1 MNTKHIKYSRLSFI
15 FIVIILIFT
24 FIIIKM
30 ITLVLNQDKK
40 INNLYNNNKLNS
52 RADIYDRNGI
62 LVATDLKT
70 KSLYLHSNLAR
81 NSQFI
86 AKTLPMIFSDISE
99 KELLK
104 KIVDNKKNKQQIL
117 LKRNLTPSQVE
128 QVKKLEIAG
137 LIFEEDLI
145 RIYPQKSI
153 VSHYVGY
160 TDSDRNGLAGIEMQY
175 NKQLLSNKPVY
186 LSLDI
191 RVQDILHNE
200 LIKAKEQFKA
210 KNVGGLI
217 LNVNTGEIL
226 ALSSLPS
233 FDPNLQSE
241 ANPEQRFNMITGG
254 VYELGSVM
262 KLFTNALA
270 LEKKLVNLNT
280 TFSVKEPIKYGR
292 FTIKDHDFHQE
303 ILDVNQ
309 IFAYSSNIGTIKIA
323 EKFGPKA
330 QQEFLTKLGFLNK
343 IIADF
348 PGLGKPLYPK
358 NWREINMF
366 TISYGHG
373 LATTPLHFAIAASA
387 MVNGGNLLTPIFI
400 KNQYKLN
407 KSQVISQETNE
418 NLKKM
423 LRNVVENGTGKFAN
437 VEGYEVGGKTG
448 TADRAENGIYNE
460 KQTLASFVS
469 IFPISK
475 PQYLV
480 YILFDR
486 PNNIYNTAGMIAA
499 PIAGKIIK
507 NIAPILE
514 VMPISNHK
522 SNDKKHD

>member
-1 MNTKHIKYSRLSFI
+1 MNTKNIKYSRLSFI
-15 FIVIILIFT
+15 FIVIILIFI
-24 FIIIKM
+24 FIIFKM

-40 INNLYNNNKLNS
+40 INHLYNNNKLNS

-70 KSLYLHSNLAR
+70 KSLYLNSNLAR

-86 AKTLPMIFSDISE
+86 AKTLPIIFNDISE

-104 KIVDNKKNKQQIL
+104 KIVENNKQQIL
-117 LKRNLTPSQVE
+117 IKRNLTPSQVE
-128 QVKKLEIAG
+128 KVKKLEIAG

-175 NKQLLSNKPVY
+175 NKQLLNNKPVY

-270 LEKKLVNLNT
+270 LEKKLINLKT

-330 QQEFLTKLGFLNK
+330 QQEFFTKLGFLNK
-343 IIADF
+343 ITADF
-348 PGLGKPLYPK
+348 PGLGRPLYPK
-358 NWREINMF
+358 HWRDINMF

-387 MVNGGNLLTPIFI
+387 MINGGNLLSPIFI

-407 KSQVISQETNE
+407 ESKVISQETTE

-437 VEGYEVGGKTG
+437 VDGYEVGGKTG
-448 TADRAENGIYNE
+448 TADRAENGSYNE
-460 KQTLASFVS
+460 KQTLASFVG

-514 VMPISNHK
+514 VMPISNNK
-522 SNDKKHD
+522 SNDKKHE

>member
-1 MNTKHIKYSRLSFI
+1 MNNSQIPYFRLGFVFI
-15 FIVIILIFT
+15 AIILIFV

-30 ITLVLNQDKK
+30 VALGFGSHDKK
-40 INNLYNNNKLNS
+40 INTLYNNNKLNS
-52 RADIYDRNGI
+52 RADIYDKNGI

-70 KSLYLHSNLAR
+70 KSLYLSSNLIR
-81 NSQFI
+81 NPNFV
-86 AKTLPMIFSDISE
+86 AKTLPIIFNEISE
-99 KELLK
+99 KELLR

-117 LKRNLTPSQVE
+117 IKRNLTPSQVE

-160 TDSDRNGLAGIEMQY
+160 TDSDRKGLSGIEMQY
-175 NKQLLSNKPVY
+175 NKQLLNNQPVY

-191 RVQDILHNE
+191 RVQDILHDE
-200 LIKAKEQFKA
+200 LTKAKQQFKA

-241 ANPEQRFNMITGG
+241 ANSEQRFNMITNG

-270 LEKKLVNLNT
+270 LEKKLINLNT
-280 TFSVKEPIKYGR
+280 TFSVKQPIKYGR

-303 ILDVNQ
+303 ILDVQQ

-323 EKFGPKA
+323 EKFGVKA
-330 QQEFLTKLGFLNK
+330 QQEFLTKLGFLQK
-343 IIADF
+343 ITANF
-348 PGLGKPLYPK
+348 PGLGRPLYPK
-358 NWREINMF
+358 NWREINLF
-366 TISYGHG
+366 TIAYGHG
-373 LATTPLHFAIAASA
+373 LAATPLHFAMAASA
-387 MVNGGNLLTPIFI
+387 MVNGGFLLSPTFI
-400 KNQYKLN
+400 KNQYKLTN
-407 KSQVISQETNE
+407 EKVISPETGE
-418 NLKKM
+418 NIKKM

-448 TADRAENGIYNE
+448 TADKAENGSYNE
-460 KQTLASFVS
+460 RQTLASFVG

-486 PNNIYNTAGMIAA
+486 PNNIFNTAGMVAT

-514 VMPISNHK
+514 VKPIL
-522 SNDKKHD
+522 KKL

>member
-1 MNTKHIKYSRLSFI
+1 
-15 FIVIILIFT
+15 
-24 FIIIKM
+24 M

-241 ANPEQRFNMITGG
+241 ANPEQRFNMITG
-254 VYELGSVM
+254 
-262 KLFTNALA
+262 
-270 LEKKLVNLNT
+270 
-280 TFSVKEPIKYGR
+280 
-292 FTIKDHDFHQE
+292 
-303 ILDVNQ
+303 
-309 IFAYSSNIGTIKIA
+309 
-323 EKFGPKA
+323 
-330 QQEFLTKLGFLNK
+330 
-343 IIADF
+343 
-348 PGLGKPLYPK
+348 
-358 NWREINMF
+358 
-366 TISYGHG
+366 
-373 LATTPLHFAIAASA
+373 
-387 MVNGGNLLTPIFI
+387 
-400 KNQYKLN
+400 
-407 KSQVISQETNE
+407 
-418 NLKKM
+418 
-423 LRNVVENGTGKFAN
+423 
-437 VEGYEVGGKTG
+437 
-448 TADRAENGIYNE
+448 
-460 KQTLASFVS
+460 
-469 IFPISK
+469 
-475 PQYLV
+475 
-480 YILFDR
+480 
-486 PNNIYNTAGMIAA
+486 
-499 PIAGKIIK
+499 
-507 NIAPILE
+507 
-514 VMPISNHK
+514 
-522 SNDKKHD
+522 

>member
-1 MNTKHIKYSRLSFI
+1 
-15 FIVIILIFT
+15 
-24 FIIIKM
+24 M
-30 ITLVLNQDKK
+30 IDLALGNNDKK
-40 INNLYNNNKLNS
+40 IYNLYSNNKLNS

-70 KSLYLHSNLAR
+70 KSLYLSSNLIR
-81 NSQFI
+81 NPSFV
-86 AKTLPMIFSDISE
+86 AKTLPIIFNEISE

-117 LKRNLTPSQVE
+117 IKRNLTPYQVE

-160 TDSDRNGLAGIEMQY
+160 TDSDRNGLAGIEMQH
-175 NKQLLSNKPVY
+175 NKQLLNNKPLY
-186 LSLDI
+186 LSLDV
-191 RVQDILHNE
+191 RVQDILHDE
-200 LIKAKEQFKA
+200 LTKAKQQFKA

-241 ANPEQRFNMITGG
+241 ANLEQRFNMITSG

-262 KLFTNALA
+262 KIFTNALA
-270 LEKKLVNLNT
+270 LEKKLINLNT

-309 IFAYSSNIGTIKIA
+309 IFSYSSNIGTIKIA

-330 QQEFLTKLGFLNK
+330 QQEFLTKLGFLTK
-343 IIADF
+343 ITADF

-358 NWREINMF
+358 NWREINLF

-373 LATTPLHFAIAASA
+373 LATTPLHFAMATSA
-387 MVNGGNLLTPIFI
+387 MVNGGFLLSPTFI
-400 KNQYKLN
+400 KNQYKLTTE
-407 KSQVISQETNE
+407 KIISLETVN
-418 NLKKM
+418 NIKKM
-423 LRNVVENGTGKFAN
+423 LRNAVENGTGKFAN

-448 TADRAENGIYNE
+448 TADRAENGSYNE
-460 KQTLASFVS
+460 RQTLASFVG
-469 IFPISK
+469 IFPISQ
-475 PQYLV
+475 PQYLL

-486 PNNIYNTAGMIAA
+486 PNNIFNTAGMVAA

-507 NIAPILE
+507 NIAPILD
-514 VMPISNHK
+514 VKPIFKNK
-522 SNDKKHD
+522 I